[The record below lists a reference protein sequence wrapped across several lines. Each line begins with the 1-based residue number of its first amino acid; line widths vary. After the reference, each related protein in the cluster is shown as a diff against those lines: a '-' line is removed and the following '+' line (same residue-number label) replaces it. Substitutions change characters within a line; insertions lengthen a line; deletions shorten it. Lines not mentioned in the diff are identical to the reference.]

1 MENTGCCC
9 RSNAIAPDSLEAKDV
24 RRKAAL
30 FLLRLSWVQIVA
42 SVLSVITGLVSVG
55 VALTNPTYPKIN
67 GHAVLTGILV
77 FIGGVYGRKATKKD
91 VVEEVGVRVR
101 AYITIHFTLS
111 VTCIS
116 MSVLQILFTG
126 WAVAECFSTNQD
138 TAYKCQP
145 YETANVGL
153 GFIVIFLGVVLLIA
167 SIVGSTFLCSY
178 KRVFAFLDYQDRI
191 QQEMALLSD
200 KSTQG
205 SCETTHF

>member
-67 GHAVLTGILV
+67 GHAVLTGIL
-77 FIGGVYGRKATKKD
+77 
-91 VVEEVGVRVR
+91 
-101 AYITIHFTLS
+101 ITIHFTLS

-126 WAVAECFSTNQD
+126 WAVGECFSTNQD

-153 GFIVIFLGVVLLIA
+153 GFIVIFLGVVQLIT

-178 KRVFAFLDYQDRI
+178 KRVFAFMDYQDRI